1 MGGHAS
7 AYERELKSLLQ
18 AEPEALR
25 RYERS
30 LPPLR
35 RRAVRSAA
43 RSPFLVV
50 RAAGSHGFDLVA
62 LRNEFAFPIE
72 VKASARDTIH
82 FSAASGRA
90 SLQLASHRKAVDAVG
105 LTVLYAYRRLR
116 FRDGDCWRLFSVPGP
131 PGRGT
136 VDLLRRLLPT
146 IDSTRDGTA
155 VLRWEDGMP
164 LTEFFELIAFLT
176 DRSGTL
182 RS

>member
-1 MGGHAS
+1 VGGHGS
-7 AYERELKSLLQ
+7 AYERELKGLLQ
-18 AEPEALR
+18 AEPAALR
-25 RYERS
+25 RYGTS

-35 RRAVRSAA
+35 RRALRSAT

-72 VKASARDTIH
+72 VKASSRAAIH

-90 SLQLASHRKAVDAVG
+90 SLQLESHRRAVDAVG
-105 LTVLYAYRRLR
+105 LIVLYAYRRLR

-136 VDLLRRLLPT
+136 VDLLRRRLPT
-146 IDSTRDGTA
+146 IDTTRDGTA
-155 VLRWEDGMP
+155 VLRWDAGMP
-164 LTEFFELIAFLT
+164 LTEFFELVAFLT
-176 DRSGTL
+176 ERTATA
-182 RS
+182 RP